1 MIFIN
6 LNQGVPLMTNK
17 DKILFIIGIILL
29 IAGVLLSIIN
39 IGDDNA
45 TLAQQANNA
54 YEAAQAIS
62 TNNQHA
68 ALLNAIS
75 LFLLGLGT
83 VLVGVFALKFLT
95 KKK

>member
-1 MIFIN
+1 
-6 LNQGVPLMTNK
+6 MTHK
-17 DKILFIIGIILL
+17 DKILLIIGIILL
-29 IAGVLLSIIN
+29 ITGVLLSIIN

-45 TLAQQANNA
+45 TLAQHASNA

-62 TNNQHA
+62 TNNRYA

-75 LFLLGLGT
+75 LFCLGLGT
-83 VLVGVFALKFLT
+83 VFVGVFALKFLT